1 MTPQEEYALS
11 FSLDQH
17 IPTKVNENK
26 LKTEFESF
34 FYHIQKYTS
43 NLDQQIQ
50 DELKTKIKRTCENY
64 SKVKVPYK
72 FQHVIDNL
80 SKNESIIIMR
90 QDKGRGVT
98 ILDRKDYIEKCL
110 NILDTKQFRKLNK
123 DPTKT
128 LERKMQRAVTKMKC
142 HLEEKE
148 YKKLYPTD
156 WKPGLFYG
164 TAKVRKLKIGE
175 GLKELTVR
183 PIISNIGTAIYKT
196 AKHLNTLLIPLTK
209 SQYNILSTDDFIQK
223 RKSERIPKGFE
234 MISFDVKN
242 LFTNVSLHEN
252 DRNNF
257 VENLPGKGN

>member
-1 MTPQEEYALS
+1 MLYIKINKVIKKEKLKWEKVHNRKIEHLRKLQSNYTRPKVRIISNIIHNFSRYHLTPQEEYALS

-34 FYHIQKYTS
+34 FYHKQKYTS
-43 NLDQQIQ
+43 NLDKQIQ

-110 NILDTKQFRKLNK
+110 NILDTQQFRKLSK

-148 YKKLYPTD
+148 YKKLYPT
-156 WKPGLFYG
+156 
-164 TAKVRKLKIGE
+164 E
-175 GLKELTVR
+175 
-183 PIISNIGTAIYKT
+183 
-196 AKHLNTLLIPLTK
+196 
-209 SQYNILSTDDFIQK
+209 
-223 RKSERIPKGFE
+223 
-234 MISFDVKN
+234 
-242 LFTNVSLHEN
+242 
-252 DRNNF
+252 
-257 VENLPGKGN
+257 

>member
-17 IPTKVNENK
+17 IPTRVNENK
-26 LKTEFESF
+26 IKTEFESF
-34 FYHIQKYTS
+34 FYQVQKYTS

-110 NILDTKQFRKLNK
+110 NILDTTQFHKLSK

-128 LERKMQRAVTKMKC
+128 LETNATRS
-142 HLEEKE
+142 
-148 YKKLYPTD
+148 KK
-156 WKPGLFYG
+156 
-164 TAKVRKLKIGE
+164 
-175 GLKELTVR
+175 
-183 PIISNIGTAIYKT
+183 N
-196 AKHLNTLLIPLTK
+196 
-209 SQYNILSTDDFIQK
+209 
-223 RKSERIPKGFE
+223 
-234 MISFDVKN
+234 
-242 LFTNVSLHEN
+242 
-252 DRNNF
+252 
-257 VENLPGKGN
+257 